1 MSAELFASEQFSALA
16 QAPVTASA
24 RILVAYDDP
33 AQREVTCR
41 TLEQAG
47 YATCSAADGAE
58 AWRALLAAPAALVLL
73 ARRLPDVDGR
83 DLCRRIKG
91 EAALADTFVV
101 ITVDQ
106 PADYGETAPGCEG
119 EPDGWIGLPI
129 SDRQLQSSI
138 ATFLRIRDL
147 AVALRARNGEIERT
161 RHELTARTAE
171 LQAARAETDR
181 LLAAAEG
188 GREMLL
194 SVLEDEQSARSEL
207 QATLDRLE
215 RAETYAHLGN
225 WSLAVG
231 SGESYWSQQMF
242 ALFGL
247 DRADGVPDWP
257 GCLDLIHPDD
267 RPQIEQALTLM
278 TAGENPQASI
288 FRSNPANGAQ
298 RWLQPTWCCLRDAA
312 GRPLRFEGTL
322 QDISERRQAEDDLR
336 KLSLAVEQSPESIV
350 ITNLDAQIEYV
361 NEAFVSA
368 SGYTRAELIGRDAR
382 LLQAGPTP
390 QTGYAAM
397 SAALAAGGAWKG
409 ELHNRRKDGDEYIEY
424 AIITP
429 IRQSDGRISHHVAV
443 KEDITEKKRI
453 GAELDRHRH
462 HLEELVRERTEQLAE
477 AHAHAE
483 AANRAKSA
491 FLANMS
497 HEIRTPMNAIVG
509 LTHLLQRAD
518 PTPQQADRLN
528 KIDAAARHLLAIIND
543 VLDLSKIEIGKLTLE
558 ETDFRLDAILD
569 GVRSLIAEQAR
580 SKGLAVEVDTEHV
593 PLWLR
598 GDPTRLRQA
607 LLNYAGNALKFTE
620 HGRIALRAR
629 LLEAAG
635 EALLLRFEVEDS
647 GIGIAPEN
655 LPRLFGAFEQA
666 DTSTTRKYGGSGL
679 GLAITR
685 RLAELMGGSA
695 GADSTPGQGST
706 FWFTACLRR
715 GRGALP
721 LLAPAHNA
729 EDTLRRHFPGTRL
742 LLAEDNALNR
752 EVVIDLLQSLGL
764 LVDSAIDGR
773 AAVRM
778 ATAKAYDL
786 ILMDVQMPDMDGL
799 EATRAIRA
807 LPGGASIPIVAMTA
821 NVFDEDRRAC
831 TAAGMTDF
839 VGKPV
844 EPEQLYA
851 TLRRCLPVLPSRPT
865 AAAAPAPRA
874 TPTPVVDQYAT
885 LSRLAAIAD
894 LDAASGVR
902 LLNGNVA
909 SYCRLLRLYAESYGE
924 TIGDLRRQ
932 LRGGER
938 AEVQRYAHAL
948 KGVSANLRV
957 TGVQQAAV
965 TLEAALGSGNA
976 TAEELDA
983 LAVQLAA
990 RYATICSALITALEP
1005 PPEATGTPPAEV
1017 DWAGA
1022 RRLLGE
1028 IEALLAGS
1036 HLRAHQLVD
1045 ENAALLHSALGD
1057 FGAELERQVRQF
1069 RYPEALEIL
1078 QRARSQHPEL
1088 AP

>member
-1 MSAELFASEQFSALA
+1 MTTAAAS
-16 QAPVTASA
+16 
-24 RILVAYDDP
+24 ILVAYDDP
-33 AQREVTCR
+33 ALREDTCR
-41 TLEQAG
+41 TLQRAG
-47 YATCSAADGAE
+47 YTTGSASDGAA
-58 AWRALLAAPAALVLL
+58 AWRALLAAPPALLLL
-73 ARRLPDVDGR
+73 ARRLPDVDGL

-101 ITVDQ
+101 I
-106 PADYGETAPGCEG
+106 ADGQAADNGEATRGREG
-119 EPDGWIGLPI
+119 EADGGVTLPI
-129 SDRQLQSSI
+129 GHRELRSLI
-138 ATFLRIRDL
+138 AAFLRIREL
-147 AVALRARNGEIERT
+147 AITLRGRDRDAERARGE
-161 RHELTARTAE
+161 LAARAAA

-181 LLAAAEG
+181 LLAAAESAS
-188 GREMLL
+188 EMLL
-194 SVLEDEQSARSEL
+194 SVLEDEQSARTEL

-215 RAETYAHLGN
+215 RAEAYARLGN

-231 SGESYWSQQMF
+231 SGEGNWSQQMF

-247 DRADGVPDWP
+247 DPAAGVPDWP

-278 TAGENPQASI
+278 TAGGSPQASI
-288 FRSNPANGAQ
+288 FRSNPANGVQ
-298 RWLQPTWCCLRDAA
+298 RWLQPTWFCLRDAA
-312 GRPLRFEGTL
+312 GRPLRYEGTL
-322 QDISERRQAEDDLR
+322 QDISERKQAEDDLR

-350 ITNLDAQIEYV
+350 ITNLEAQIEYV
-361 NEAFVSA
+361 NEAFVRA
-368 SGYTRAELIGRDAR
+368 SGYSREEVLGRDAR
-382 LLQAGPTP
+382 LLQATPTP
-390 QTGYAAM
+390 QAGYDAL

-409 ELHNRRKDGDEYIEY
+409 ELHNRRRDGVEYIEY
-424 AIITP
+424 AIVTP

-462 HLEELVRERTEQLAE
+462 HLEDLVRERTEQLAE

-543 VLDLSKIEIGKLTLE
+543 VLDLSKIEIGKLALE
-558 ETDFRLDAILD
+558 QTDFRLDAILD
-569 GVRSLIAEQAR
+569 SVRSLIAEQAC
-580 SKGLAVEVDTEHV
+580 SKGLTVEVDAENV

-620 HGRIALRAR
+620 HGRIALRVR
-629 LLEAAG
+629 LLEDTG
-635 EALLLRFEVEDS
+635 EALRLRFAVEDS
-647 GIGIAPEN
+647 GIGIAPED

-685 RLAELMGGSA
+685 RLARLMGGNA
-695 GADSTPGQGST
+695 GAESTPGQGST

-721 LLAPAHNA
+721 LLETVHNA
-729 EDTLRRHFPGTRL
+729 EDALRRYHPGTRL

-764 LVDSAIDGR
+764 LVDSAADGR
-773 AAVRM
+773 EAVRM
-778 ATAKAYDL
+778 ATARAYDL

-807 LPGGASIPIVAMTA
+807 LPGGASVPIVAMTA

-844 EPEQLYA
+844 EPEQLFT
-851 TLRRCLPVLPSRPT
+851 TLRRCLPARPSRPPV
-865 AAAAPAPRA
+865 AVAPAART
-874 TPTPVVDQYAT
+874 TPAPAADNDPT

-902 LLNGNVA
+902 LLNGNLA
-909 SYCRLLRLYAESYGE
+909 SYCRLLRLYADSYGE
-924 TIGDLRRQ
+924 TINDLPRQ

-938 AEVQRYAHAL
+938 NEVQRCAHAL

-965 TLEAALGSGNA
+965 ALETALSSGNA
-976 TAEELDA
+976 TAEDLDA
-983 LAVQLAA
+983 LAAQLAQ
-990 RYATICSALITALEP
+990 RYATIRSALIAALEP
-1005 PPEATGTPPAEV
+1005 PPGAASTPPAGV

-1028 IEALLAGS
+1028 LEVLLAGA
-1036 HLRAHQLVD
+1036 HLRAHPLV
-1045 ENAALLHSALGD
+1045 EQNTALLHAALGD
-1057 FGAELERQVRQF
+1057 LAAELERQVRQF

-1078 QRARSQHPEL
+1078 QRARSQLPEL

>member
-1 MSAELFASEQFSALA
+1 
-16 QAPVTASA
+16 
-24 RILVAYDDP
+24 
-33 AQREVTCR
+33 
-41 TLEQAG
+41 
-47 YATCSAADGAE
+47 
-58 AWRALLAAPAALVLL
+58 
-73 ARRLPDVDGR
+73 
-83 DLCRRIKG
+83 
-91 EAALADTFVV
+91 
-101 ITVDQ
+101 
-106 PADYGETAPGCEG
+106 
-119 EPDGWIGLPI
+119 
-129 SDRQLQSSI
+129 
-138 ATFLRIRDL
+138 
-147 AVALRARNGEIERT
+147 
-161 RHELTARTAE
+161 
-171 LQAARAETDR
+171 
-181 LLAAAEG
+181 
-188 GREMLL
+188 
-194 SVLEDEQSARSEL
+194 
-207 QATLDRLE
+207 
-215 RAETYAHLGN
+215 
-225 WSLAVG
+225 
-231 SGESYWSQQMF
+231 MF
-242 ALFGL
+242 ALFGIE
-247 DRADGVPDWP
+247 RADGFPDWP

-267 RPQIEQALTLM
+267 RPQIEHARTLM

-288 FRSNPANGAQ
+288 FRTNPAKGVQ
-298 RWLQPTWCCLRDAA
+298 RWLQPTWFCLRDAA
-312 GRPLRFEGTL
+312 GRPLRYEGTL
-322 QDISERRQAEDDLR
+322 QDISERKQAEDDLR

-361 NEAFVSA
+361 NEAFLRA
-368 SGYTRAELIGRDAR
+368 SGYTREEVLGRDAR
-382 LLQAGPTP
+382 LLQAGDD
-390 QTGYAAM
+390 AM
-397 SAALAAGGAWKG
+397 SAALAAGGVWKG
-409 ELHNRRKDGDEYIEY
+409 ELHNRRKDGVEYIEY

-543 VLDLSKIEIGKLTLE
+543 VLDLSKIEIGKLALE

-580 SKGLAVEVDTEHV
+580 SKGLALEVDAENV

-629 LLEAAG
+629 LLKAAG
-635 EALLLRFEVEDS
+635 EALLLRFEVEDT
-647 GIGIAPEN
+647 GIGIAPED

-706 FWFTACLRR
+706 FWFTAGLCR
-715 GRGALP
+715 GRGMLP
-721 LLAPAHNA
+721 LIEPTDNA
-729 EDTLRRHFPGTRL
+729 EDSLRRISHGTRL

-752 EVVIDLLQSLGL
+752 EVVIDLLHGIGL
-764 LVDSAIDGR
+764 LVDSAADGR
-773 AAVRM
+773 EAVRM
-778 ATAKAYDL
+778 ATARAYDL

-807 LPGGASIPIVAMTA
+807 LPGGASVPIVAMTA

-831 TAAGMTDF
+831 IAAGMTDF

-844 EPEQLYA
+844 EPEQLFT
-851 TLRRCLPVLPSRPT
+851 TLRRCLPAQPSRPT
-865 AAAAPAPRA
+865 AADTPAPRT
-874 TPTPVVDQYAT
+874 TPAPAADKYAT

-894 LDAASGVR
+894 LDATGGVR

-909 SYCRLLRLYAESYGE
+909 SYCRLLRLYAESYGA
-924 TIGDLRRQ
+924 TVGDLRRQ
-932 LRGGER
+932 LRADQH
-938 AEVQRYAHAL
+938 AEVQRCAHAL

-965 TLEAALGSGNA
+965 ALEAALGSGNA
-976 TAEELDA
+976 TAEDLDQ
-983 LAVQLAA
+983 LAAQLAA
-990 RYATICSALITALEP
+990 RYATICSALIAALEP
-1005 PPEATGTPPAEV
+1005 LPEAAGALPAGI

-1028 IEALLAGS
+1028 IEALLAGA
-1036 HLRAHQLVD
+1036 HLRAHQLVE
-1045 ENAALLHSALGD
+1045 ENAALLHAALGD
-1057 FGAELERQVRQF
+1057 CGAELERQVRQF

-1078 QRARSQHPEL
+1078 RRARSQHPQL

>member
-47 YATCSAADGAE
+47 YATCSAVDGAE
-58 AWRALLAAPAALVLL
+58 AWRVLLAAPAALVLL

-129 SDRQLQSSI
+129 SDHQLQSSI

-215 RAETYAHLGN
+215 RAETYARLGN

-278 TAGENPQASI
+278 TAGESPQASI
-288 FRSNPANGAQ
+288 FRSNPANGVQ

-350 ITNLDAQIEYV
+350 ITNLEAQIEYV

-483 AANRAKSA
+483 R
-491 FLANMS
+491 
-497 HEIRTPMNAIVG
+497 
-509 LTHLLQRAD
+509 
-518 PTPQQADRLN
+518 PT
-528 KIDAAARHLLAIIND
+528 
-543 VLDLSKIEIGKLTLE
+543 G
-558 ETDFRLDAILD
+558 
-569 GVRSLIAEQAR
+569 
-580 SKGLAVEVDTEHV
+580 
-593 PLWLR
+593 
-598 GDPTRLRQA
+598 
-607 LLNYAGNALKFTE
+607 
-620 HGRIALRAR
+620 
-629 LLEAAG
+629 
-635 EALLLRFEVEDS
+635 
-647 GIGIAPEN
+647 
-655 LPRLFGAFEQA
+655 
-666 DTSTTRKYGGSGL
+666 
-679 GLAITR
+679 
-685 RLAELMGGSA
+685 
-695 GADSTPGQGST
+695 
-706 FWFTACLRR
+706 
-715 GRGALP
+715 
-721 LLAPAHNA
+721 
-729 EDTLRRHFPGTRL
+729 
-742 LLAEDNALNR
+742 
-752 EVVIDLLQSLGL
+752 
-764 LVDSAIDGR
+764 
-773 AAVRM
+773 
-778 ATAKAYDL
+778 
-786 ILMDVQMPDMDGL
+786 
-799 EATRAIRA
+799 
-807 LPGGASIPIVAMTA
+807 
-821 NVFDEDRRAC
+821 RRA
-831 TAAGMTDF
+831 
-839 VGKPV
+839 
-844 EPEQLYA
+844 
-851 TLRRCLPVLPSRPT
+851 PSWPT
-865 AAAAPAPRA
+865 
-874 TPTPVVDQYAT
+874 
-885 LSRLAAIAD
+885 
-894 LDAASGVR
+894 
-902 LLNGNVA
+902 
-909 SYCRLLRLYAESYGE
+909 
-924 TIGDLRRQ
+924 
-932 LRGGER
+932 
-938 AEVQRYAHAL
+938 
-948 KGVSANLRV
+948 
-957 TGVQQAAV
+957 
-965 TLEAALGSGNA
+965 
-976 TAEELDA
+976 
-983 LAVQLAA
+983 
-990 RYATICSALITALEP
+990 
-1005 PPEATGTPPAEV
+1005 
-1017 DWAGA
+1017 
-1022 RRLLGE
+1022 
-1028 IEALLAGS
+1028 
-1036 HLRAHQLVD
+1036 
-1045 ENAALLHSALGD
+1045 
-1057 FGAELERQVRQF
+1057 
-1069 RYPEALEIL
+1069 
-1078 QRARSQHPEL
+1078 
-1088 AP
+1088 